1 MKNYL
6 YILGLAVILL
16 SAGCGKNDVPDP
28 PTAYNQLVIGL
39 FKDLAAK
46 DYRGAANK
54 ASKLKALDTENA
66 FLNQLIENELSN
78 YYINQ
83 AQKQLNEGKLA
94 DAQNTISAGRS
105 KYPFNQNLIK
115 AEVFLKQV
123 SELAVKIK
131 SISVPFSSE
140 ELQKDIKA
148 IEKLQKSI
156 PEAKIF
162 NKILKQKSKLA
173 KAMAAREERRARFSL
188 LCDLKDQ
195 EKQNHEVA
203 KTLAIQF
210 ELENAKAAAGNK
222 LPFNILNK

>member
-6 YILGLAVILL
+6 YILGLAVILI
-16 SAGCGKNDVPDP
+16 SAGCGRNDVPDP

-39 FKDLAAK
+39 FKDLDAK
-46 DYRGAANK
+46 DYRAAANK
-54 ASKLKALDTENA
+54 ASKLKALDPENA

-78 YYINQ
+78 YYIKQ
-83 AQKQLNEGKLA
+83 AQKKLNAGKLA
-94 DAQNTISAGRS
+94 AAQDIISAGRS

-115 AEVFLKQV
+115 TEAYLKQV
-123 SELAVKIK
+123 SELAVKVK

-140 ELQKDIKA
+140 ELQRNIKA

-156 PEAKIF
+156 PEAKSL
-162 NKILKQKSKLA
+162 NKILKQKSEQA
-173 KAMAAREERRARFSL
+173 KAMAKREERRARFSL

-195 EKQNHEVA
+195 EKQNNEVA

-222 LPFNILNK
+222 LPSNILNK